1 MKLTR
6 RELQE
11 MIRES
16 VVGGMWNT
24 LKELPILKK
33 NGKWRVYKI
42 SDWEIMKKLKVTK
55 FNERTYNLYLGQYDF
70 VVVATNGPLGYI
82 TAVTSDLKDRADW
95 VDKNDNP
102 LRDQSIIDQL
112 DEVLGV
118 IKESKKMT
126 KKQLQNMIRQ
136 QAKKAIKVLEDRY
149 AR

>member
-42 SDWEIMKKLKVTK
+42 SDWETMKKLKVTK

-102 LRDQSIIDQL
+102 LRD
-112 DEVLGV
+112 
-118 IKESKKMT
+118 
-126 KKQLQNMIRQ
+126 
-136 QAKKAIKVLEDRY
+136 
-149 AR
+149 